1 MLENNLQRAKEPPT
15 LKAGRYVISG
25 TLGKGGNAGV
35 YQAWDTKLRTWR
47 AVKVLSNEFIRDD
60 HVRARFAQEAATMAR
75 LDHPNLVQVYDIS
88 DDPFTPH
95 IVMELCAGG
104 SIIQWMKQHG
114 AVPPRLAMHVIKST
128 ALGVQVAHEA
138 NITHRD
144 IKPQNILIDHK
155 GTIKL
160 TDFGIARDED
170 NNLTQAGATMGTYAF
185 MAPEQR
191 HDSAQVDFR
200 ADIYSLGATLF
211 TLVQVKTTTELFVA
225 EKGDEVL
232 QGIPEP
238 VVDFILKA
246 CAYKP
251 SQRYQSIEAVV
262 AAIDA
267 VVEALPPDPDHAPLN
282 ALAKPLPDAP
292 PTDLPDFTELED
304 LLKSLALN
312 EDQPT
317 FVDRGRSTPIE
328 NTTLDTGRTR
338 EPERRVLPYY
348 MSTPSRTD
356 HGSSAPTAAPNTRPS
371 YLDEEEADQ
380 TPVSIPE
387 TVRLDGTVPS
397 PTSREVAEQAAAA
410 AAEQE
415 EEAFDKRTVAILGSA
430 LAMAFFAFAV
440 LLYIGAN
447 NVNAA
452 RRASLIAEATLIDSV
467 ESSAPVIQQLG
478 TVAETAD
485 LQQTYFEVADAPPA
499 TRGDAALAY
508 ADDLVTASS
517 GVELNSVGQGLID
530 RVDHDA
536 QQLRAARKSWSEASN
551 SLTGTIAVQIGL
563 GEPAP

>member
-1 MLENNLQRAKEPPT
+1 MLENNLQRAKAPPA

-35 YQAWDTKLRTWR
+35 YQAWDTRLRTWR
-47 AVKVLSNEFIRDD
+47 AIKVLSHEFIRDD

-114 AVPPRLAMHVIKST
+114 AVPPRLALHVIRST
-128 ALGVQVAHEA
+128 ALGVKTAHEA

-170 NNLTQAGATMGTYAF
+170 NSLTQAGATMGTYAF

-191 HDSAQVDFR
+191 HDSAQVDLR

-232 QGIPEP
+232 AGIPDP

-251 SQRYQSIEAVV
+251 SQRYQSIDELV
-262 AAIDA
+262 AALDDA
-267 VVEALPPDPDHAPLN
+267 MAKLPPDPDHAPLN

-292 PTDLPDFTELED
+292 PTELSDLSPFSD

-317 FVDRGRSTPIE
+317 FVDRGRRSDIE
-328 NTTLDTGRTR
+328 NTTLDTGRTP

-348 MSTPSRTD
+348 MSSPSRTD
-356 HGSSAPTAAPNTRPS
+356 HGSSRPAPQGRPS
-371 YLDEEEADQ
+371 YLDASSYVEEPSYSEAPPPPQSAPPSMPDSKPLVYHDSDVVEEE
-380 TPVSIPE
+380 
-387 TVRLDGTVPS
+387 
-397 PTSREVAEQAAAA
+397 
-410 AAEQE
+410 E
-415 EEAFDKRTVAILGSA
+415 EEPTVDQNTLILLGSA
-430 LAMAFFAFAV
+430 LVMVFVVFAV
-440 LLYIGAN
+440 FLYLGASN
-447 NVNAA
+447 LNEA
-452 RRASLIAEATLIDSV
+452 RRSTLIAEATLVRSV
-467 ESSAPVIQQLG
+467 KSAAPVIPLLEAAPG
-478 TVAETAD
+478 GAG
-485 LQQTYFEVADAPPA
+485 LQQTFFRVEDAPEGEQ
-499 TRGDAALAY
+499 GDAALAF
-508 ADDLVTASS
+508 ADDLVSASAAI
-517 GVELNSVGQGLID
+517 ELNSVSQGL
-530 RVDHDA
+530 VDQVGSDA
-536 QQLRAARKSWSEASN
+536 GQLRAARESWVEATN
-551 SLTGTIAVQIGL
+551 SIPGTVALQLGL
-563 GEPAP
+563 GQAAP